1 MRDPVIVANRQDVL
15 QSVWLHAPVK
25 SYQPGVL
32 RARRT
37 HVTRPTF
44 QLRSPLERRLGLLS
58 CVDWLSCSPRASLHD
73 LAAHARVLPFSCR
86 LKAEGAANA
95 GRWMRPQSRVQNE
108 KVHEHGHHGHTG
120 FARHSLRNGFNGF
133 LRALV
138 SAESARMCE
147 RAVLTNRPSLDL
159 SPFVLKGLGEPDGE
173 RGTDPVS
180 SSTRTVAGAS
190 SPDRA
195 RKGAG

>member
-1 MRDPVIVANRQDVL
+1 
-15 QSVWLHAPVK
+15 
-25 SYQPGVL
+25 
-32 RARRT
+32 
-37 HVTRPTF
+37 
-44 QLRSPLERRLGLLS
+44 
-58 CVDWLSCSPRASLHD
+58 
-73 LAAHARVLPFSCR
+73 
-86 LKAEGAANA
+86 
-95 GRWMRPQSRVQNE
+95 MRPSFANNYPRKRGRRECRVRDAPAVSRAKSGKHTRSSPQ
-108 KVHEHGHHGHTG
+108 VHRSN
-120 FARHSLRNGFNGF
+120 RHSPRNGFNGL
-133 LRALV
+133 LRDLV
-138 SAESARMCE
+138 SAESDRMCE

>member
-1 MRDPVIVANRQDVL
+1 MPGARCTRSLACEMGREHTSIVTVGSPD
-15 QSVWLHAPVK
+15 
-25 SYQPGVL
+25 QPGIP
-32 RARRT
+32 AR
-37 HVTRPTF
+37 
-44 QLRSPLERRLGLLS
+44 
-58 CVDWLSCSPRASLHD
+58 D
-73 LAAHARVLPFSCR
+73 
-86 LKAEGAANA
+86 
-95 GRWMRPQSRVQNE
+95 
-108 KVHEHGHHGHTG
+108 
-120 FARHSLRNGFNGF
+120 GFNGF
-133 LRALV
+133 LRDLV
-138 SAESARMCE
+138 SAESGRMCE